1 MSKQCY
7 GAHVWRDTFD
17 PKPVLIGI
25 GERQIRCTDLE
36 AREIHE
42 QLGDL
47 LRNVKKEKENGH

>member
-17 PKPVLIGI
+17 PKPVLIGV

-36 AREIHE
+36 AKEIYE

-47 LRNVKKEKENGH
+47 LRDVEKETVNEH